1 MDEGESINV
10 RFRHAAGDLGPFA
23 FSEASSVQVL
33 KDKVFAEWP
42 KDGLWSKEPPSQP
55 ADVRLIISGKFLDSA
70 KQLKEYKRDMGEV
83 KPDTVVTMLVHIRPQ
98 PAPTKQQGTQTPQKQ
113 EQKGCGCII
122 C

>member
-1 MDEGESINV
+1 MEEPIAV
-10 RFRHAAGDLGPFA
+10 RFRHTAGDLGPFT
-23 FSEASSVQVL
+23 FTEETSVQAL

-42 KDGLWSKEPPSQP
+42 
-55 ADVRLIISGKFLDSA
+55 
-70 KQLKEYKRDMGEV
+70 KEYKRDMGEV

-113 EQKGCGCII
+113 EQKGCGCTI